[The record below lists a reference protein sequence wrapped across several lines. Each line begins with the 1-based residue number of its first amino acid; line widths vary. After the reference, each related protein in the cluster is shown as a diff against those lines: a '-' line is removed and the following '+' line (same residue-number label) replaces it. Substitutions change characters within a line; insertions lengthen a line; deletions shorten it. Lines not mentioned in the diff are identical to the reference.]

1 MSVILFLLLM
11 SRRRPSCPTSRLLSF
26 ARRSGTLSVGWM
38 SSLASSSL
46 KTDLDLMIGR
56 RWPSLT
62 GLSRSGQVILL
73 LVTPDLMMVLL
84 LLFPRVCPRMRHSFS
99 TIRAMGALGHMV
111 LSATEGFTKLYK
123 KMEEFVNTIIGPPL
137 DVNPDYVEEQDNGS
151 VPKYIYSEKQNSQ
164 YDEFVSMQREWQ
176 VDVSDPLANAARTAA
191 AYHIKILSSR
201 REKVISKVRTANPR
215 AATAISKIPPS
226 ASGMFGGDASQL
238 EKVVKLAKDLSGSGK
253 PTFQGSTPSN
263 NHNNSGSFRGKRGN
277 FRGGQRGSFNSGYG
291 REDSKNKFSDS
302 KPRGRGGNFRGRGH

>member
-1 MSVILFLLLM
+1 MAKSDRIIKKWSGDPAFGD
-11 SRRRPSCPTSRLLSF
+11 TRLDD
-26 ARRSGTLSVGWM
+26 G
-38 SSLASSSL
+38 LASVVPKSVS
-46 KTDLDLMIGR
+46 KDET
-56 RWPSLT
+56 
-62 GLSRSGQVILL
+62 QLL
-73 LVTPDLMMVLL
+73 NNQ
-84 LLFPRVCPRMRHSFS
+84 
-99 TIRAMGALGHMV
+99 RAMRALGHMV
-111 LSATEGFTKLYK
+111 LSATEGFSKLYK

-137 DVNPDYVEEQDNGS
+137 DVNPDYVEEQDDGT
-151 VPKYIYSEKQNSQ
+151 VPKYIYSPKQNSQ

-253 PTFQGSTPSN
+253 STFQGSTPSN